1 MTLLMMNTT
10 TIKMDFYE
18 AGWRCVLEEGMAQCV
33 MTSGTI
39 RMPLW
44 SADSLDSLLMVSNE
58 LQAGR
63 IVKCSSIVELFLCQ
77 TNPSS
82 STPCTSFLG
91 AIGLTNEVFSEE
103 VAPLLLTDVS
113 CTGTESTLLNCT
125 YNTRP
130 QYLCGRFEDAGVV
143 CQGVYSCDS
152 LRSSHFL

>member
-1 MTLLMMNTT
+1 
-10 TIKMDFYE
+10 MDFYE

-63 IVKCSSIVELFLCQ
+63 NVVQLWTYLVILS

-82 STPCTSFLG
+82 STPCTSFPG

-113 CTGTESTLLNCT
+113 CTGTESILLNCT

>member
-1 MTLLMMNTT
+1 MMNTT
-10 TIKMDFYE
+10 MIKMDFYE

-44 SADSLDSLLMVSNE
+44 SADSLDSPHMVSNE

-63 IVKCSSIVELFLCQ
+63 NVVQLRKYLLILSNQ
-77 TNPSS
+77 TILLHPLHIF
-82 STPCTSFLG
+82 PG

-113 CTGTESTLLNCT
+113 CAGTESTLLNCT

-143 CQGVYSCDS
+143 CQGMYTCDS
-152 LRSSHFL
+152 LSSSHFF